1 MEKKKKLLEDVTLY
15 CLQLKPNEINYIHL
29 LL

>member
-1 MEKKKKLLEDVTLY
+1 MKKKNLLEDVTVY
-15 CLQLKPNEINYIHL
+15 RLQLKPNEINYIHL

>member
-1 MEKKKKLLEDVTLY
+1 MQEKNLLEDVTVY